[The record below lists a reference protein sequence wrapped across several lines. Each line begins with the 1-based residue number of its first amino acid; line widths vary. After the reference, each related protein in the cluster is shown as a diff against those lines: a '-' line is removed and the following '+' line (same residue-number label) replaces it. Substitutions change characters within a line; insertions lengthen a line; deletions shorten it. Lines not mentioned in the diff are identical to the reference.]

1 MTIRIWENKKMLQ
14 VLHLKGS
21 RAISV
26 GDTLVHVEHVPDDR
40 VAALVH
46 DLDGLVD
53 VSGWLEEL
61 DVVPGKRDRFNQK
74 YQVTWKRQNSLAYC
88 V

>member
-1 MTIRIWENKKMLQ
+1 MLQ

-21 RAISV
+21 RSISV

-53 VSGWLEEL
+53 VSG
-61 DVVPGKRDRFNQK
+61 
-74 YQVTWKRQNSLAYC
+74 
-88 V
+88 